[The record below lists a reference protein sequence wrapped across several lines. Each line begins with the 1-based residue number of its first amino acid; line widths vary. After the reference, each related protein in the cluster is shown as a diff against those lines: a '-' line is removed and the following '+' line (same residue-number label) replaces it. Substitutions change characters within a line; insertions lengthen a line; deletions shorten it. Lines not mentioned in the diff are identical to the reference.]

1 MTAIITNQLFGRGR
15 TWNGKLIQDD
25 SIGINRFLKTTSSAD
40 TGVPNII
47 ETQHQFDHTIG
58 ESQLD
63 SKSPSL
69 KLNYSPYQKF
79 TLSPWRGMHD
89 ELRWIKCASGRVMIG
104 IGYFDWSGGVLNSS
118 PFVLYMPS
126 SANQEEVVVE
136 VVVEV
141 IE

>member
-1 MTAIITNQLFGRGR
+1 
-15 TWNGKLIQDD
+15 
-25 SIGINRFLKTTSSAD
+25 
-40 TGVPNII
+40 
-47 ETQHQFDHTIG
+47 
-58 ESQLD
+58 
-63 SKSPSL
+63 
-69 KLNYSPYQKF
+69 
-79 TLSPWRGMHD
+79 
-89 ELRWIKCASGRVMIG
+89 MIG